1 MYTILVVDDSPFI
14 VDIFVTILEQGGYCT
29 VAAHSGEECL
39 EIIKTL
45 TPDLILLDIMM
56 EPIDGW
62 MTLEKIKKESSTK
75 EIPILMLTAKPLMP
89 YEAEKYNIY
98 IEDYVLKP
106 VTNYELYAAI
116 ENVLGRRKIIQN
128 DMDIARQSGV
138 EPDTINEY
146 ALLSTSINVNK
157 RLVKLLETTYN
168 LNDSKVD
175 LTTNFSKVIKNM
187 KATIKYQEDRLQQ
200 IKEKINKT

>member
-1 MYTILVVDDSPFI
+1 MYTILVVDDNPFI
-14 VDIFVTILEQGGYCT
+14 NDLFVTILEQGGYYT
-29 VAAHSGEECL
+29 IAAHSGEECI
-39 EIIKTL
+39 EIMRTL

-56 EPIDGW
+56 EPMDGW
-62 MTLEKIKKESSTK
+62 MTLEKIKEESATK

-89 YEAEKYNIY
+89 YEAEKYNTY

-116 ENVLGRRKIIQN
+116 ENVLGRRKIIQK
-128 DMDIARQSGV
+128 DMDVARQSGV
-138 EPDTINEY
+138 ELDTINEY
-146 ALLSTSINVNK
+146 ALLSTGVNVNK

-200 IKEKINKT
+200 IKEKMNKS